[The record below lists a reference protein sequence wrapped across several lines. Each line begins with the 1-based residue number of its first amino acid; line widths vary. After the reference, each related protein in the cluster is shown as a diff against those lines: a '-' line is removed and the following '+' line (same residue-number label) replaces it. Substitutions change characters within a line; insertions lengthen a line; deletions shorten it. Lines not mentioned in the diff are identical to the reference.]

1 MRIQKKRDFFFIF
14 FIICLY
20 VSITLSKSENT
31 ESCEPDWNKPC
42 SKKCCASKLAFSKK
56 CWDHYH
62 VLKEVV
68 DKHLQ
73 SIEHKDHGHSSHKTH
88 GNKTEHKT
96 DSVSMPMSFQ
106 FSTHTIILFKSWET
120 INPEVYYFSVF
131 LCFCFGIISVMLK
144 VFRLTVERA
153 LKKTTDTNIFAS
165 KELLH
170 NNAIR
175 MILAFVIYS
184 WDYLLMLI
192 VMTFNVGLF
201 LAVVLGLSVGFFLFG
216 HHFITNKNCAVYSA
230 DAHKQFQGDPA
241 CCGC

>member
-1 MRIQKKRDFFFIF
+1 MRFQKKIDIF
-14 FIICLY
+14 FICFTTVLY
-20 VSITLSKSENT
+20 VSVTLPKFGSA

-42 SKKCCASKLAFSKK
+42 MKKCCAAKLAFSKK

-62 VLKEVV
+62 SLKDVV
-68 DKHLQ
+68 EKHLQ
-73 SIEHKDHGHSSHKTH
+73 SEEHADHDHNSPSTHDRVTGHNTGS
-88 GNKTEHKT
+88 E
-96 DSVSMPMSFQ
+96 SMPMSFQ

-120 INPEVYYFSVF
+120 NNPNVYYFSLF
-131 LCFCFGIISVMLK
+131 LCFCFGIISVALK

-153 LKKTTDTNIFAS
+153 LKKTSDTNIFAS

-170 NNAIR
+170 NNTIR
-175 MILAFVIYS
+175 MILSFVIYS

-201 LAVVLGLSVGFFLFG
+201 LAVVLGLAVGFFIFG
-216 HHFITNKNCAVYSA
+216 QHFVTNKKCDIYGA
-230 DAHKQFQGDPA
+230 DPHKQFQGDPA